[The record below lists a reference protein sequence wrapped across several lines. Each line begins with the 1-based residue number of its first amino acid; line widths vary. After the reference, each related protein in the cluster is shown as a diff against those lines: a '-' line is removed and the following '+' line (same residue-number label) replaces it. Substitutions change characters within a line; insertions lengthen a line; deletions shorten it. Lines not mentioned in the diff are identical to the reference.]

1 MVKNHLKIILQKL
14 YLQNRVQLTRYA
26 LEQGTWKVG
35 RRLFLCAQSSYM
47 WGLVNHKLS
56 QAMSSLLL
64 RLTYQDWTF
73 ARVFQSLH
81 CTHSNINNDLFT
93 IAHNNWLLLH
103 MQRAIRF
110 TKIRKNMFY
119 FLNRDKVE
127 QTHSFYTTTM
137 YSKFLSRF
145 GEEMLSQIGLSDQD
159 IVLPSLWEK
168 RRWLIPLSTLF
179 IWFISL
185 IQWPTFWN

>member
-1 MVKNHLKIILQKL
+1 M
-14 YLQNRVQLTRYA
+14 R
-26 LEQGTWKVG
+26 E
-35 RRLFLCAQSSYM
+35 F
-47 WGLVNHKLS
+47 
-56 QAMSSLLL
+56 
-64 RLTYQDWTF
+64 
-73 ARVFQSLH
+73 FQSLH

-145 GEEMLSQIGLSDQD
+145 GEEMLSQIGLSNQD
-159 IVLPSLWEK
+159 IVLPSLWGKEA
-168 RRWLIPLSTLF
+168 LINPLIYIIYMIYFSDSVANFLKLK
-179 IWFISL
+179 SDEGL
-185 IQWPTFWN
+185 SNNG